1 MEIKLNKRINLSDYQ
16 QEYITKKI
24 EYIKKIAKR
33 GDDESSKAHIDID
46 YVQHKNPSDNISI
59 KIQIITPGNTFYA
72 EDFGSNVEEV
82 IDKLESKIRNQIEHS
97 KK

>member
-16 QEYITKKI
+16 QEYITRKI

-33 GDDESSKAHIDID
+33 GDDESSRAYVNID
-46 YVQHKNPSDNISI
+46 YVQHKNPSENIGI
-59 KIQIITPGNTFYA
+59 KIKIVTPGNSFHA
-72 EDFGSNVEEV
+72 EDFGVTIEEV
-82 IDKLESKIRNQIEHS
+82 IDKLESKLTNQIEHS